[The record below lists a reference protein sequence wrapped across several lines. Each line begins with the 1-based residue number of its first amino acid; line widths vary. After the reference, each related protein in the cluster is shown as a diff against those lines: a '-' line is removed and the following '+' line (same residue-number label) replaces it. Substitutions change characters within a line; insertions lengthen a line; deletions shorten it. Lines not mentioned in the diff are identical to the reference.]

1 MFYLP
6 IILAFNSK
14 LNKND
19 SKKLNFFEILNIL
32 IDIIFIID
40 IPLNFFTAYYNN
52 IDERLITINPNISYN
67 YLSGYFFFDLISA
80 IPFNT
85 LFDLKII
92 DKFSNKI
99 LPDYYNKIYTFRITR
114 LLKSFKI
121 LTDNSFIKFLDKI
134 CNDYYNYTNF
144 EKTFR
149 LSLTLYICLFSFHL
163 FGSIFIFIG
172 YNDYPNWI
180 TESKIDPKSYYE
192 IYICSIYFVCSTLFN
207 IGYGD
212 IHGYNLKER
221 IFGLFLL
228 IISVIIYSWIVS
240 TLSKYY
246 VEGDDKTQILKQKL
260 YLLEDI
266 KIQYNNMSYQLYEK
280 IKRFL
285 LYKKENDTKDFSLIY
300 NDLPLMLR
308 NNLIYEMYKP
318 IINNFIFFKN
328 FDNQDFIIKVILSLK
343 PLFAVKGERLI
354 TERDFVDEIIFVK
367 NGKLVLEFPLPIILQ
382 NSPIKNA
389 NYNILEQKTG
399 TRNFTI
405 DNFDLRRTSMFKN
418 TSKLKTF
425 ATRNSIINTNNN
437 NNNNNNIFKVSL
449 FPSLDHNPC
458 SVKLIL
464 EFCIDIILFLTNNI
478 ESIAAVHCKAGKGR
492 TGVMIC
498 SYLIFSNLCENSEN
512 AIKYYGKMRTLNE
525 KGVTIPSQ
533 IRYIKYF
540 ETFLNANYYKPFYF
554 LIPKIIKEHLFIDNK
569 IPVIKNLLINL
580 ENDSR
585 YYTTPDYFKIN
596 YIKIGPFE
604 CEKNI
609 NVEIQN
615 FTGKNF
621 DLKCFQKL
629 FKKDENIFD
638 KFNLFF
644 YFVNN
649 NDDDVF
655 PIHSDIKIII
665 KKDVNFYICLNL
677 WFDSLNKINNFLLND
692 DNNDLKQ
699 RKKSFCDILKNEEI
713 KNSKENFNIKKIDY
727 FNNNKLKNGFLIF
740 DENDFE
746 ITKNSF
752 NKEIESFFQE
762 NNNNNNNK
770 SFNSILN
777 YIHHYDELNNII
789 NIINKNRKK
798 QNKKIFNKNNISIQF
813 GIKQFDKFK
822 EKKDKKY
829 ENIFFEINY
838 SIK

>member
-1 MFYLP
+1 MNEINEKSLN
-6 IILAFNSK
+6 NSS
-14 LNKND
+14 N
-19 SKKLNFFEILNIL
+19 LNIL
-32 IDIIFIID
+32 NESEKEVLNLSHLQTEKNYIFDYEINNIKLDSYSDSKIFI
-40 IPLNFFTAYYNN
+40 
-52 IDERLITINPNISYN
+52 
-67 YLSGYFFFDLISA
+67 
-80 IPFNT
+80 
-85 LFDLKII
+85 
-92 DKFSNKI
+92 
-99 LPDYYNKIYTFRITR
+99 YNK
-114 LLKSFKI
+114 
-121 LTDNSFIKFLDKI
+121 
-134 CNDYYNYTNF
+134 
-144 EKTFR
+144 EK
-149 LSLTLYICLFSFHL
+149 
-163 FGSIFIFIG
+163 
-172 YNDYPNWI
+172 N
-180 TESKIDPKSYYE
+180 
-192 IYICSIYFVCSTLFN
+192 
-207 IGYGD
+207 
-212 IHGYNLKER
+212 
-221 IFGLFLL
+221 
-228 IISVIIYSWIVS
+228 
-240 TLSKYY
+240 
-246 VEGDDKTQILKQKL
+246 
-260 YLLEDI
+260 
-266 KIQYNNMSYQLYEK
+266 
-280 IKRFL
+280 
-285 LYKKENDTKDFSLIY
+285 
-300 NDLPLMLR
+300 
-308 NNLIYEMYKP
+308 
-318 IINNFIFFKN
+318 
-328 FDNQDFIIKVILSLK
+328 
-343 PLFAVKGERLI
+343 
-354 TERDFVDEIIFVK
+354 
-367 NGKLVLEFPLPIILQ
+367 
-382 NSPIKNA
+382 
-389 NYNILEQKTG
+389 NYNILNYKHFNDELKQIPFSLDPNNKNYYKANFLKHLVSKQKIRFQNSQYDLDLAYITNRVIAMG
-399 TRNFTI
+399 FPSINFYE
-405 DNFDLRRTSMFKN
+405 
-418 TSKLKTF
+418 TF
-425 ATRNSIINTNNN
+425 YRNSLTDIINFFNTVHKNKIIKIYNLCLEKERIYNKNIFYTNNN

-629 FKKDENIFD
+629 FKKDENIFG

-699 RKKSFCDILKNEEI
+699 RKKSFYDILKNEEI

-727 FNNNKLKNGFLIF
+727 FNNNNNNKLKNGFLIF